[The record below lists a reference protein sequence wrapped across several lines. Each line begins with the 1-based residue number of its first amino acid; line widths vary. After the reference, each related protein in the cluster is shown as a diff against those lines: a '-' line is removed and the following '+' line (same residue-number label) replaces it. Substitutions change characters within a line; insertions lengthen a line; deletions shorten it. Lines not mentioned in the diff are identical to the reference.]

1 MLLLLFVCLVVFLL
15 LMLLMLCG
23 DVDANG
29 VDIVRV
35 VFQCAVYDVVGVV
48 IVVIVVFI
56 NC

>member
-1 MLLLLFVCLVVFLL
+1 
-15 LMLLMLCG
+15 MLLMLCG